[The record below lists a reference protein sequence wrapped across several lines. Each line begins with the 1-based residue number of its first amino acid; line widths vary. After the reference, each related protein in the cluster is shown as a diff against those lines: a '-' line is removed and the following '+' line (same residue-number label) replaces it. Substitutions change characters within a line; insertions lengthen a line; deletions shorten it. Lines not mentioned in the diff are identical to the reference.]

1 MRHWSGAV
9 IKALSILKS
18 WSKVLRLKP
27 SDMFSLE
34 EASAICQFLTETGP
48 LLVGENSWTLTRFPA
63 GLEPLQGSHAC
74 PSRYHGGQSE
84 PAKAAKV
91 AEWGD
96 RGLKH
101 PPDPQFLNA
110 VLKAKA
116 NTSRGSGSRT
126 WSLIYKWRKEENLKI
141 FIKKNTS
148 TFERFITCFVS
159 LLSHVPPHSVYLCPF
174 GLGIWVPS
182 MHSNTM
188 RHVVWSGR
196 HNLQRNCHPLPA
208 LPWCWKK
215 PQNTI
220 IFKEVLG
227 VEKRHWNIL
236 YYVSVL

>member
-84 PAKAAKV
+84 PAKAAEV

-126 WSLIYKWRKEENLKI
+126 WSLIYRWRKEENLKI
-141 FIKKNTS
+141 LKKKTLPLLNGSLHFLYHCCLMYLHTRCTFVPLVLASGYLPCTVTQCDTSCDLAVTTYNATAIPFPHFHDAEKNIKTQSFSKKSWVLRSVIETS
-148 TFERFITCFVS
+148 CTT
-159 LLSHVPPHSVYLCPF
+159 
-174 GLGIWVPS
+174 
-182 MHSNTM
+182 
-188 RHVVWSGR
+188 
-196 HNLQRNCHPLPA
+196 
-208 LPWCWKK
+208 
-215 PQNTI
+215 
-220 IFKEVLG
+220 
-227 VEKRHWNIL
+227 
-236 YYVSVL
+236 

>member
-18 WSKVLRLKP
+18 WSTELRLKP

-48 LLVGENSWTLTRFPA
+48 LVGQNSWTLTRFPA

-84 PAKAAKV
+84 PAKGAEV
-91 AEWGD
+91 AEWVD
-96 RGLKH
+96 RGLKR

-126 WSLIYKWRKEENLKI
+126 WSLIYTWRKEENLKI
-141 FIKKNTS
+141 FLKKKHFHFWTVHYISCIIVVSCTS
-148 TFERFITCFVS
+148 T
-159 LLSHVPPHSVYLCPF
+159 
-174 GLGIWVPS
+174 
-182 MHSNTM
+182 
-188 RHVVWSGR
+188 
-196 HNLQRNCHPLPA
+196 
-208 LPWCWKK
+208 
-215 PQNTI
+215 
-220 IFKEVLG
+220 LG
-227 VEKRHWNIL
+227 VPLSLWSWHL
-236 YYVSVL
+236 GTFHAQ